1 MSFKSGVFCLKLPA
15 EKAVEQIRDSVILPI
30 MLTIAENNREK
41 MKTSTHSLKQLY
53 TAAVDVLMIRIQADL
68 MLAKKSLRENE
79 IKVWEEEVKGNSL
92 NFRYRYQGYE
102 NQLFF
107 IRDRLRAE
115 ISMRFGK
122 YINDL
127 FKPKVGGE

>member
-1 MSFKSGVFCLKLPA
+1 MKLPT

-30 MLTIAENNREK
+30 MLTIAESNREK

-68 MLAKKSLRENE
+68 MLAKKTLREND

-122 YINDL
+122 YINEL
-127 FKPKVGGE
+127 FKPKSKESEIE

>member
-1 MSFKSGVFCLKLPA
+1 MKLPA